1 MSKKVMFFLRKQVTS
16 IMGIRKFIYLFLVIF
31 FFVNLNANVIYEKNN
46 KIITDLDIKIYKQLY
61 KENYG
66 SDLNNMNALKDLIL
80 IKGVIEDLIKK
91 NPNFIEK
98 IDNELLN
105 QFGPKPLENENVREF
120 VRFAKI
126 RDEFIINYF
135 RNVLEVNEIKK
146 IFENLDNLNLPISDN
161 NCLLIN
167 KIINLQH
174 NMDFIENF
182 YNSLKND
189 SSDFTVTIN
198 KTKYKVCID
207 EKIFKSIEKLIVEYI
222 QIQTKDEFEKFVYE
236 KTYN

>member
-1 MSKKVMFFLRKQVTS
+1 
-16 IMGIRKFIYLFLVIF
+16 MGIRKFIYLFLVIV

-91 NPNFIEK
+91 NPKFIEK

-146 IFENLDNLNLPISDN
+146 VFESLDNLNLPVSDN
-161 NCLLIN
+161 NCLVIN

>member
-1 MSKKVMFFLRKQVTS
+1 
-16 IMGIRKFIYLFLVIF
+16 MGIRKSIYLFFVIV

-66 SDLNNMNALKDLIL
+66 SDLNDMNALKDLIL

-105 QFGPKPLENENVREF
+105 QFGPKPLENENVKEF

-146 IFENLDNLNLPISDN
+146 VFESLDNLNLPISDN

>member
-1 MSKKVMFFLRKQVTS
+1 
-16 IMGIRKFIYLFLVIF
+16 MGIRKFIYLFFAII

-66 SDLNNMNALKDLIL
+66 SDINNINALKDLIL
-80 IKGVIEDLIKK
+80 IKGVIDDLIKK
-91 NPNFIEK
+91 NPDFIEK
-98 IDNELLN
+98 IDNELLK
-105 QFGPKPLENENVREF
+105 QFGPKPLENENIREF
-120 VRFAKI
+120 VRFSKI

-189 SSDFTVTIN
+189 SSNFTVTIN

>member
-1 MSKKVMFFLRKQVTS
+1 
-16 IMGIRKFIYLFLVIF
+16 MGIRKSIYLFFVIV

-66 SDLNNMNALKDLIL
+66 SDLNDMNALKDLIL
-80 IKGVIEDLIKK
+80 IKGVIDDLIKK
-91 NPNFIEK
+91 NPEFIER
-98 IDNELLN
+98 IDNEILN
-105 QFGPKPLENENVREF
+105 QFGAKPLENENIKEF
-120 VRFAKI
+120 IRFLKI

-146 IFENLDNLNLPISDN
+146 IFEDLNNLNLPISDN
-161 NCLLIN
+161 DCLLIN
-167 KIINLQH
+167 KVVNLQY
-174 NMDFIENF
+174 NIDFINKF

-198 KTKYKVCID
+198 KKEYKVCID
-207 EKIFKSIEKLIVEYI
+207 EKIFKGIEKLIVEYI

-236 KTYN
+236 KTFN

>member
-16 IMGIRKFIYLFLVIF
+16 IMGIRKFIYLFLVIV

-105 QFGPKPLENENVREF
+105 QFGPKALENENVREF

-146 IFENLDNLNLPISDN
+146 VFESLDNLNLPVSDN

>member
-1 MSKKVMFFLRKQVTS
+1 
-16 IMGIRKFIYLFLVIF
+16 MGIRKFIYLFFSVVFI
-31 FFVNLNANVIYEKNN
+31 VNLNANVIYEKNN

-105 QFGPKPLENENVREF
+105 QFGPKPLENENVKEF

-146 IFENLDNLNLPISDN
+146 VFESLDNLNLPISDN

>member
-1 MSKKVMFFLRKQVTS
+1 MFFLRKQVTS
-16 IMGIRKFIYLFLVIF
+16 IMGIRKFIYLFLVIV

-146 IFENLDNLNLPISDN
+146 VFESLDNLNLPVSDN

>member
-1 MSKKVMFFLRKQVTS
+1 MTS
-16 IMGIRKFIYLFLVIF
+16 IMVIRKFIYLFFIIVF
-31 FFVNLNANVIYEKNN
+31 FENLNANVIYEKNN

-80 IKGVIEDLIKK
+80 IKGVIEDLTNK
-91 NPNFIEK
+91 NPDFIER
-98 IDNELLN
+98 IDNEILN
-105 QFGPKPLENENVREF
+105 QFGPKPLENENIKEF
-120 VRFAKI
+120 IRFSKI

-135 RNVLEVNEIKK
+135 RNVLEVDEIKK
-146 IFENLDNLNLPISDN
+146 VFENLDNLNLPISDN
-161 NCLLIN
+161 DCLLIN
-167 KIINLQH
+167 KVINLQN
-174 NMDFIENF
+174 NMDFIKNF

-189 SSDFTVTIN
+189 SSDFTVTIDKN
-198 KTKYKVCID
+198 EYKVCID

-222 QIQTKDEFEKFVYE
+222 KMQTKDEFEKFVYE

>member
-1 MSKKVMFFLRKQVTS
+1 M
-16 IMGIRKFIYLFLVIF
+16 
-31 FFVNLNANVIYEKNN
+31 
-46 KIITDLDIKIYKQLY
+46 
-61 KENYG
+61 
-66 SDLNNMNALKDLIL
+66 
-80 IKGVIEDLIKK
+80 
-91 NPNFIEK
+91 
-98 IDNELLN
+98 
-105 QFGPKPLENENVREF
+105 
-120 VRFAKI
+120 
-126 RDEFIINYF
+126 
-135 RNVLEVNEIKK
+135 LEVNEIKK
-146 IFENLDNLNLPISDN
+146 VFESLDNLNLPISDN

-222 QIQTKDEFEKFVYE
+222 QIQTKDEFENLFMKKHIIKKKYVFLGE
-236 KTYN
+236 IIQ

>member
-1 MSKKVMFFLRKQVTS
+1 ME
-16 IMGIRKFIYLFLVIF
+16 IRKSIYLFFVIVF
-31 FFVNLNANVIYEKNN
+31 FENLNANVIYEKNN

-66 SDLNNMNALKDLIL
+66 SDLNDMNALKDLIL
-80 IKGVIEDLIKK
+80 IKGVIDDLIKK
-91 NPNFIEK
+91 NPEFIER
-98 IDNELLN
+98 IDNEILN
-105 QFGPKPLENENVREF
+105 QFGAKPLENENIKEF
-120 VRFAKI
+120 IRFLKI

-135 RNVLEVNEIKK
+135 RNVLEVNEIKI
-146 IFENLDNLNLPISDN
+146 IFEDLNNLNLPISDN
-161 NCLLIN
+161 DCLLIN
-167 KIINLQH
+167 KVINLQH
-174 NMDFIENF
+174 NMDFINKF

-198 KTKYKVCID
+198 KKEFKVCID

-236 KTYN
+236 KTFN